1 VAPKDHH
8 EFRLQGPA
16 VDGSSDR
23 SFGFVVAG
31 FFVILAAQN
40 AWRSGKAWPFY
51 LVITLPLLVIA
62 MWRPALLAPLNR
74 IWTKLGLL
82 LSKVVNPVVMGA
94 VFYLVI
100 TPIAA
105 LMRLR
110 GRDLL
115 SRRRDRAA
123 YSYWI
128 ARDQSVPQSMKNQF

>member
-1 VAPKDHH
+1 VVPKDHH
-8 EFRLQGPA
+8 EFRHQGAP

-23 SFGFVVAG
+23 AFGFVVAG

-51 LVITLPLLVIA
+51 LVIAVPLLVIA
-62 MWRPALLAPLNR
+62 MWHPEWLTSLNR
-74 IWTKLGLL
+74 MWTKLGLL

-100 TPIAA
+100 TPVAVF
-105 LMRLR
+105 MRLR

-115 SRRRDRAA
+115 SRRRDRTAH
-123 YSYWI
+123 SYWI
-128 ARDQSVPQSMKNQF
+128 LRDQSVPQSMKNQF